1 MANPFKVDKGL
12 LMEAVLE
19 RHDVRYRDTYTGW
32 QKVRCPSDNHAHGDR
47 NPSAS
52 VNTAIGQYI
61 CFACDLK
68 GDGFDLML
76 QLEDMKA
83 PAVLGI
89 LTGMAPAKVESEW
102 LL

>member
-1 MANPFKVDKGL
+1 MANPFKVDKGV

-19 RHDVRYRDTYTGW
+19 RHNVRCRGTHTGW
-32 QKVRCPSDNHAHGDR
+32 QKVRCPGDGHAHGDR

-52 VNTAIGQYI
+52 VNLRIGRYV
-61 CFACDLK
+61 CFACDLR

-76 QLEDMKA
+76 KLEDMKA

-89 LTGMAPAKVESEW
+89 LTGVTAEKVESEW